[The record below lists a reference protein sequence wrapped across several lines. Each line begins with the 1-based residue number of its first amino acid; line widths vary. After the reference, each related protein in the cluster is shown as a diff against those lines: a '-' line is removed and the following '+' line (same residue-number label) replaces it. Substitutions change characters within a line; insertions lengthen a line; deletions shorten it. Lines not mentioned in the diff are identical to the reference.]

1 VTWPL
6 SSNSG
11 AAGCSSWTPS
21 SGSEAKQSDRTAEHR
36 CAAVRGWWRRREL
49 VLELK
54 RRRISLF
61 ARIGFG
67 SSGCWSWRRPAVG
80 SPAALWVSFCSLA
93 WVRGRRRSCPLVV
106 HVEKQKDTHT
116 HTHAHTGLE
125 DRELFQVG
133 AKGGELNSGV
143 T

>member
-1 VTWPL
+1 MTWPL

-21 SGSEAKQSDRTAEHR
+21 SGSEAKRSDRTAEHR
-36 CAAVRGWWRRREL
+36 CAVVRLWWRRREL

-80 SPAALWVSFCSLA
+80 SPAALWASSCSLA

-106 HVEKQKDTHT
+106 LHVEKQKHP
-116 HTHAHTGLE
+116 HTHAHTGGQ
-125 DRELFQVG
+125 RAFS
-133 AKGGELNSGV
+133 GGSKRW
-143 T
+143 